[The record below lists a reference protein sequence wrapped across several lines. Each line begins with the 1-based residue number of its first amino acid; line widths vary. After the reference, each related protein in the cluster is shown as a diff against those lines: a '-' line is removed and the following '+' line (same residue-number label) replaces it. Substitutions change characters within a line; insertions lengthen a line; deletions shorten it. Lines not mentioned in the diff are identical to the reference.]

1 MKTIFNEEGYT
12 VTEIEHKDT
21 RGTEWIVSDANGIG
35 FSTYFPPPLK
45 LAEIKEEIAQHRRE
59 KKIYLTGKHY
69 VPRSEREGH

>member
-12 VTEIEHKDT
+12 VTEIEHKDA
-21 RGTEWIVSDANGIG
+21 RGTEWIVSDAHGIG

-59 KKIYLTGKHY
+59 KKMDLTGKKY
-69 VPRSEREGH
+69 VPESDRK